1 MDQYFEWYEM
11 TEGRKFKFA
20 KLRLIRQARMYWDTV
35 ERLIRQR
42 GQEPIATWGELKAK
56 LREK

>member
-11 TEGRKFKFA
+11 TEDRKFKFA

-42 GQEPIATWGELKAK
+42 TGTHSHLGRVKSQA
-56 LREK
+56 